1 MKDLLQVTG
10 CSAELQR
17 PGCDSGCLSERYRS
31 ITGECNNRSALP
43 QMHNFWLNNSNNLIF
58 FFPFRYLCVCCVSV
72 PSQKAPQVGRR
83 KHPVLPLAASGVR
96 GRVGDTSRLGPRTH
110 LPQRHPASGQNP
122 AATSPSTLSPCC
134 GSKALLFCRFR
145 CGWCLRWCSSPT
157 TATSLW
163 TPACPTC
170 WWSGGSG

>member
-43 QMHNFWLNNSNNLIF
+43 QTHNLWFDNSKVF
-58 FFPFRYLCVCCVSV
+58 FSFRHLCVCCVSV
-72 PSQKAPQVGRR
+72 PSQKVSQVGRR

-110 LPQRHPASGQNP
+110 LPQRHLASGQNP
-122 AATSPSTLSPCC
+122 AAASPSALSPCR
-134 GSKALLFCRFR
+134 GSKASLFCRSR
-145 CGWCLRWCSSPT
+145 CGRCLRRCSSPT

-170 WWSGGSG
+170 WWSGASG